1 MTEKPNL
8 EYIPVANLEKFYR
21 DAKTGR
27 FIAKKDIDNYQ
38 VERNKR
44 SLSLSTQQHPIQKKI
59 IQVVQQQGLDARTLE
74 EVWGHLVGVQAEIA
88 MDKDNGSKATAAAKL
103 VAQVMG
109 TMEGSPAQDEGIEKL
124 VLGRELAKQVL
135 ALLKE

>member
-74 EVWGHLVGVQAEIA
+74 EVWGHLVGVQAE
-88 MDKDNGSKATAAAKL
+88 
-103 VAQVMG
+103 
-109 TMEGSPAQDEGIEKL
+109 
-124 VLGRELAKQVL
+124 
-135 ALLKE
+135 